1 MYESFFGLDQR
12 PFASVP
18 QVESYY
24 PAATVEAARQTL
36 TRCIRRGEGA
46 GMVVGPSGTG
56 KTLLFRILAEQ
67 SPRSLPAVL
76 LSCGRLST
84 RRTLLQAILHGLGQ
98 PYRGMDE
105 GELRLALVDYLS
117 APEECPDGILLL
129 VDEAHTLPLRLL
141 DEIRMLTNLVAGGK
155 PRIRLVLAGG
165 TILEERF
172 ASPKLESFSQRLAAR
187 CYLEAFNLSE
197 TEGYIRAELTR
208 VGRRGPGLFPP
219 EACHAVY
226 RATDGVPRLVN
237 QVCDH
242 ALVLAF
248 AAGKPAIEP
257 ATIEEAWA
265 DLQQLP
271 TPWSS
276 EEKGPKSGGVVE
288 FGSVVDDAAL
298 SESGSAPGEPPT
310 APPEAAEAAS
320 PPSAPADVPAAEL
333 PDETPGEMSR
343 LDRVENLI
351 SELNDDFQPAGAIR
365 PEVEL
370 IFDDPNGPFGGRFEE
385 EEIVV
390 DRCATTVGRQ
400 RVEEGEPG
408 CQGEPSHGPFY
419 RLGSASARVRPMRRL
434 LLREAFGAGPDE
446 IVVEDDYEREE
457 LPARCVPAVG
467 RHEYRQLFTR
477 LRRGR

>member
-56 KTLLFRILAEQ
+56 KTLLCRVLAEQ
-67 SPRSLPAVL
+67 SPTSLPAVL

-105 GELRLALVDYLS
+105 GELRLALLDHLS

-155 PRIRLVLAGG
+155 PRIRLLLAGG

-187 CYLEAFNLSE
+187 CYLEAFNLGE
-197 TEGYIRAELTR
+197 TEGYIGAELTR
-208 VGRRGPGLFPP
+208 VGGRGQGLFPP

-248 AAGKPAIEP
+248 AAGKPAIGP

-276 EEKGPKSGGVVE
+276 EEKVPKSSGVVE
-288 FGSVVDDAAL
+288 FGSVVDDAAPPPD
-298 SESGSAPGEPPT
+298 GSAPGEPPT
-310 APPEAAEAAS
+310 VPSEGAEAAS
-320 PPSAPADVPAAEL
+320 PHSAPEDAPAAET
-333 PDETPGEMSR
+333 PDETPEETSPVDGAASMSP
-343 LDRVENLI
+343 
-351 SELNDDFQPAGAIR
+351 ELNDDFQPAGAIR

-370 IFDDPNGPFGGRFEE
+370 IFDDPNGPFGGRFAE

-390 DRCATTVGRQ
+390 DRCVTTVGRQ
-400 RVEEGEPG
+400 RIEEGEAG
-408 CQGEPSHGPFY
+408 GQGEPPDGPFY
-419 RLGSASARVRPMRRL
+419 RLGTAGARVRPMRRL

-446 IVVEDDYEREE
+446 IVVEDDCAREG
-457 LPARCVPAVG
+457 LPARGVPAVG

-477 LRRGR
+477 LCRGR

>member
-1 MYESFFGLDQR
+1 MYESFFGLNAR
-12 PFASVP
+12 PFPSVP
-18 QVESYY
+18 EVESYY
-24 PAATVEAARQTL
+24 PAATIEAARQTL

-56 KTLLFRILAEQ
+56 KTLLCQVLAEQ
-67 SPRSLPAVL
+67 CPSSLPAVL

-98 PYRGMDE
+98 PYRQMDE
-105 GELRLALVDYLS
+105 GELRLALLDHLS
-117 APEECPDGILLL
+117 SAEECPEGVLLL

-165 TILEERF
+165 TVLEERF

-197 TEGYIRAELTR
+197 TAAYIGAELTR
-208 VGRRGPGLFPP
+208 AGGCGQRLFPP

-257 ATIEEAWA
+257 ATIEEAWS

-276 EEKGPKSGGVVE
+276 EEKGPKSSGVVE
-288 FGSVVDDAAL
+288 FGSVVDDAAPP
-298 SESGSAPGEPPT
+298 SDGSTPGEPLTVP
-310 APPEAAEAAS
+310 AEGAEAAS
-320 PPSAPADVPAAEL
+320 PAFAPPDVPAAE
-333 PDETPGEMSR
+333 PSDEVPGETSPVDAVAGMSS
-343 LDRVENLI
+343 D
-351 SELNDDFQPAGAIR
+351 LNDDFQPAGTIR

-370 IFDDPNGPFGGRFEE
+370 IFDDPNGPFGGRFDE

-390 DRCATTVGRQ
+390 DRCVGTVGRQ
-400 RVEEGEPG
+400 PIEAGEPG
-408 CQGEPSHGPFY
+408 GQGENSDGQFY
-419 RLGSASARVRPMRRL
+419 RLGSTSARVRPMRRL

-446 IVVEDDYEREE
+446 IVVEDEYEREG
-457 LPARCVPAVG
+457 LPARGVPAVG

-477 LRRGR
+477 LCRGR

>member
-1 MYESFFGLDQR
+1 MYQSFFGLVKR
-12 PFASVP
+12 PFPSVP
-18 QVESYY
+18 EVESYH
-24 PAATVEAARQTL
+24 PAATIEAARQTL

-56 KTLLFRILAEQ
+56 KTLLCRVLAEQ
-67 SPRSLPAVL
+67 CPKSLPAVP

-98 PYRGMDE
+98 PYRQMDE
-105 GELRLALVDYLS
+105 GELRLALLDHLS
-117 APEECPDGILLL
+117 SAEECPEGILLL

-165 TILEERF
+165 TVLEERF

-187 CYLEAFNLSE
+187 CYLEAFNLGE
-197 TEGYIRAELTR
+197 TEAYIGGELARAG
-208 VGRRGPGLFPP
+208 GRGQELFPP
-219 EACHAVY
+219 EACRAVY

-248 AAGKPAIEP
+248 AAGKPAIGP
-257 ATIEEAWA
+257 ATIEEAWG

-276 EEKGPKSGGVVE
+276 EEKVPKSSGVVE
-288 FGSVVDDAAL
+288 FGSVVDDAA
-298 SESGSAPGEPPT
+298 PT
-310 APPEAAEAAS
+310 EAADIAS
-320 PPSAPADVPAAEL
+320 PAAVPAVVPAAQL
-333 PDETPGEMSR
+333 SDEAPGDSSPVDAAAGVGPEP
-343 LDRVENLI
+343 
-351 SELNDDFQPAGAIR
+351 NDDFQPAGTFR

-370 IFDDPNGPFGGRFEE
+370 IFDDPNGPFGGRFDEE
-385 EEIVV
+385 EVVV
-390 DRCATTVGRQ
+390 DRCVTTVGRQ
-400 RVEEGEPG
+400 RIEQREGGQDESPDG
-408 CQGEPSHGPFY
+408 QFY
-419 RLGSASARVRPMRRL
+419 RLGSDGACVPPMSRVHRS
-434 LLREAFGAGPDE
+434 EAFGAGPDV
-446 IVVEDDYEREE
+446 IVAEDDGQGEVP
-457 LPARCVPAVG
+457 PARGVPAVG

-477 LRRGR
+477 LCRGR